1 LGLGWPWP
9 SRPRSWRAVAFALF
23 RREGRW
29 IDDKRRA
36 CVRVRALC
44 LPHCLLP
51 LPLPL
56 PLPGGRR
63 NNLRARGA
71 GGGGWPTSGAHAAA
85 LATAA
90 SLSFRPSAPSRASA
104 AKPPRAGDA
113 TAAMRAR
120 GPGRAGG
127 GLRATGERGTC
138 TRRVTRSTGSRH
150 RAITHSTVHRAR
162 TRATAGDDARAR
174 WPADSSLVQVAVHH
188 WLCAARHAETLPS
201 SSSEKTTSI
210 DRSIGLLRPSE
221 L

>member
-1 LGLGWPWP
+1 MISGG
-9 SRPRSWRAVAFALF
+9 
-23 RREGRW
+23 
-29 IDDKRRA
+29 RA
-36 CVRVRALC
+36 CVCVRFVCLIACCLCLCLCLCLGGEEIIYVRAR
-44 LPHCLLP
+44 P
-51 LPLPL
+51 
-56 PLPGGRR
+56 
-63 NNLRARGA
+63 AGA
-71 GGGGWPTSGAHAAA
+71 GGQRAAPTRPPSPRPRR
-85 LATAA
+85 
-90 SLSFRPSAPSRASA
+90 FRFVLRLRRAQAPRSR
-104 AKPPRAGDA
+104 RAPG
-113 TAAMRAR
+113 TRPLRCER
-120 GPGRAGG
+120 GGRAGPG
-127 GLRATGERGTC
+127 VACALRGERGTC